1 MEIWRI
7 QVVKA
12 ATGYRSTASIYNNIN
27 AGLWTKPVRIGQRSV
42 GWPSDEV
49 VAVNKAR
56 VAGATDEQLRQLVI
70 RLHAK
75 RTNLL
80 REALE

>member
-27 AGLWTKPVRIGQRSV
+27 AGLWTKPVRTGQRSV

>member
-12 ATGYRSTASIYNNIN
+12 ATGYRSTASIYNNIK

-49 VAVNKAR
+49 IAVNKAR
-56 VAGATDEQLRQLVI
+56 VAGATDEQLRELI
-70 RLHAK
+70 NCLHEK
-75 RTNLL
+75 RQGLL
-80 REALE
+80 KEALA